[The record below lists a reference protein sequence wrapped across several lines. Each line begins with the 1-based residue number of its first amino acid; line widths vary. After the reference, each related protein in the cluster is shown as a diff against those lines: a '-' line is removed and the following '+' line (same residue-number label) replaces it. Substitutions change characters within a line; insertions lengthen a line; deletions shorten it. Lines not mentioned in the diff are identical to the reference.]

1 MAMENRQGA
10 ASEGRDVGSGQA
22 ASEGRGA
29 PTQAARETA
38 PAPAQDAI
46 TRGDRELLRELAK
59 ACAELAAHPANRKRE
74 RRIRDMH
81 GLKPVRP
88 PVWLDELPWHEMD
101 IDGQLAERCETE
113 RGREME
119 RHFRRIL
126 FRWKYFQADMVVEDA
141 FYVPKSYDESAGVPG
156 IVEQTVATD
165 ARNNIVSHRYEDQL
179 DTDEKLEAL
188 QPPRIAARRDRDELN
203 LEIAADALNGAMP
216 VRLRGHGIYYAP
228 WDQISTLRGVENCLI
243 DIAERPEFIHRT
255 MEKFTKIGLS
265 RLEQMEAEGLL
276 DFRCQSLHCTPPYT
290 DELPA
295 KDYDGGKVRLKDVWF
310 RGMAQ
315 ILATVSPA
323 QRDEFDLQYMRRIMD
338 RCALSYYGCCE
349 PLHLDIPYLKKI
361 PNMRKIGVSP
371 WADVASAAERIGG
384 GYVFARKPNPA
395 MVAGAFDAEA
405 VRRETA
411 ETIEACMKNGCP
423 YEFVLKDIS
432 TAGYRPQNI
441 IDWTDTVMRT
451 IDSYY

>member
-1 MAMENRQGA
+1 MDI
-10 ASEGRDVGSGQA
+10 ASESRRA
-22 ASEGRGA
+22 AA
-29 PTQAARETA
+29 V
-38 PAPAQDAI
+38 
-46 TRGDRELLRELAK
+46 TRKDREILRELAK
-59 ACAELAAHPANRKRE
+59 ACAELAAHPANRERE

-81 GLKPVRP
+81 SLKPVRP

-126 FRWKYFQADMVVEDA
+126 FRWRHFQADMVVEGA
-141 FYVPKSYDESAGVPG
+141 YYVPKAYDIAETGPG
-156 IVEQTVATD
+156 IRERTIATD
-165 ARNNIVSHRYEDQL
+165 SRNNIVSHRYEDQL
-179 DTDEKLEAL
+179 DTDEKLDAL
-188 QPPRIAARRDRDELN
+188 RAPAVTARRDLDEESL
-203 LEIAADALNGAMP
+203 AAAEDALGGAMP
-216 VRLRGHGIYYAP
+216 ARLRGHGIYHAP
-228 WDQISTLRGVENCLI
+228 WDELSMLRGVENCLI
-243 DIAERPEFIHRT
+243 DIADRPDFIHRT
-255 MEKFTKIGLS
+255 MSKLTEIGLS
-265 RLEQMEAEGLL
+265 KYEQMEAEGLL
-276 DFRCQSLHCTPPYT
+276 DFSCQSLHCTPPYT

-295 KDYDGGKVRLKDVWF
+295 KDYAGGGARLKDMWF

-315 ILATVSPA
+315 MLSTVSPA

-338 RCALSYYGCCE
+338 RCGLSYYGCCE

-361 PNMRKIGVSP
+361 PNMRKIGISP
-371 WADVASAAERIGG
+371 WADVASAAEQIGG

-395 MVAGAFDAEA
+395 MVAGAFDEEA

-441 IDWTDTVMRT
+441 IDWTRTVMGT
-451 IDSYY
+451 IDEYYG